1 VKPPASLMR
10 RRLVL
15 AAAAVV
21 GAGCSQPAPIKS
33 TFILEP
39 RRPAPASG
47 TPKPITLKIDAVS
60 VAGAFRGRSLV
71 YRESDLKYE
80 VDFYNEFL
88 IAPASMLGE
97 AMAAWLAAAGIY
109 RTVLPPSSALDAD
122 QLLEAFV
129 TELYG
134 DLRDPAKPA
143 AVVAIKFFL
152 ADARAAAGAFLW
164 SGELSARQAVPT
176 RSAEALVQGLN
187 AALGNVL
194 EQLASALRSLPAK

>member
-1 VKPPASLMR
+1 MKPPASFTR

-15 AAAAVV
+15 LAAAVA

-47 TPKPITLKIDAVS
+47 APKPITLKIDAVS

-71 YRESDLKYE
+71 YRETDLKYE

-88 IAPASMLGE
+88 ITPASMLGE

-109 RTVLPPSSALDAD
+109 RSVLPPSSARDAD

-152 ADARAAAGAFLW
+152 ADARAAGAFLW
-164 SGELSARQAVPT
+164 SGELSARQSVPT

-194 EQLASALRSLPAK
+194 EQLASALRTLPAKQ